1 MFIKPAH
8 DSFLQNPI
16 RFRLSVAE
24 MKKYFILVTLFACS
38 VLHGDESWKF
48 KGSIEFVSVEEQKWV
63 LAHKGVS
70 GFSDEPGTIEVFV
83 EDGDYAIYGE
93 GAEISATLLKADE
106 ELRLTMIWPAD
117 PEDTKSLMLI
127 NRDLT
132 RPRIG
137 QQSKGLLR
145 QGDELP
151 RFAMYNQLGDL
162 VTPENLDGQ
171 LVVLNFVF
179 TRSEV
184 PSMSPATTDRMAKLQ
199 KRLVENGFAD
209 EVRILSLSLDPDFD
223 TPGVCYTYLEER
235 EINHDNFWM
244 LTGDKKT
251 LAFIRKQIGVV
262 ASPSQKTII
271 NHSMVT
277 LVVDREG
284 KVFYRKPGSRWDVD
298 DIYNRLE
305 ILLTPR

>member
-1 MFIKPAH
+1 M
-8 DSFLQNPI
+8 
-16 RFRLSVAE
+16 RFVLIS
-24 MKKYFILVTLFACS
+24 LFVCS
-38 VLHGDESWKF
+38 VLNGDESWKF
-48 KGSIEFVSVEEQKWV
+48 KGSIESISAEEQKWV
-63 LAHKGVS
+63 LAHKGVR
-70 GFSDEPGTIEVFV
+70 GFADEPGTIEVLV
-83 EDGDYAIYGE
+83 DDGDYAIYDE
-93 GAEISATLLKADE
+93 GDEISATLVKPEE
-106 ELRLTMIWPAD
+106 ELRLTTIWPAD
-117 PEDTKSLMLI
+117 PQDTKSLMLI

-162 VTPENLDGQ
+162 VTPDELQGR
-171 LVVLNFVF
+171 LVVMNFIF

-184 PSMSPATTDRMAKLQ
+184 PSMSPATTDRMAELQ
-199 KRLVENGFAD
+199 DRLAENGFAGD
-209 EVRILSLSLDPDFD
+209 VRILSLSLDPDFD
-223 TPGVCYTYLEER
+223 TPGVCHAYLDKR
-235 EINHDNFWM
+235 EISHDNFWM

-251 LAFIRKQIGVV
+251 LEFIRKQIGVV

-277 LVVDREG
+277 LIADREG

-305 ILLTPR
+305 ILLTTR

>member
-1 MFIKPAH
+1 MSEAVMKM
-8 DSFLQNPI
+8 
-16 RFRLSVAE
+16 RFA
-24 MKKYFILVTLFACS
+24 LVTLFVGS
-38 VLHGDESWKF
+38 VLNGNESWKF
-48 KGSIEFVSVEEQKWV
+48 KGSIEFISAEEPTWVVAHEGIRGFNEESGTVEV
-63 LAHKGVS
+63 LVGA
-70 GFSDEPGTIEVFV
+70 
-83 EDGDYAIYGE
+83 GDYAIYAE
-93 GAEISATLLKADE
+93 GDNISATLVKAE
-106 ELRLTMIWPAD
+106 EKLRLTTIWPAD
-117 PEDTKSLMLI
+117 PQDTKSLMLI

-151 RFAMYNQLGDL
+151 RFAMYNQLGAL
-162 VTPENLDGQ
+162 VTPDDLTGRL
-171 LVVLNFVF
+171 LVMNFIF

-184 PSMSPATTDRMAKLQ
+184 PSMSPATTDRMAELQ
-199 KRLVENGFAD
+199 DRLAENGFTED
-209 EVRILSLSLDPDFD
+209 VRILSLSLDPDFD
-223 TPGVCYTYLEER
+223 TPGICHIYLEKR

-251 LAFIRKQIGVV
+251 LEFIRKQIGVV

-277 LVVDREG
+277 LIADREG

-305 ILLTPR
+305 ILLKTR